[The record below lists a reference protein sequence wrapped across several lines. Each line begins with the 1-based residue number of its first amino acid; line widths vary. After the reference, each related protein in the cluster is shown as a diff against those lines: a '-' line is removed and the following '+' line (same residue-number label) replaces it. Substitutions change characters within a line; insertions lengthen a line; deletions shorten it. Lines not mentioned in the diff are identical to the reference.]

1 MERGDW
7 APDFVLPS
15 QEGVPTRFI
24 GKAGGTPTVLL
35 FYETNQNGATLEELK
50 RFATTLAARPISL
63 FAINGETPESNRR
76 VFSEQAL
83 PILAFSD
90 VDGAVRQGYGM
101 EPGHKMTVFV
111 LNRNLRVVS
120 AHPVKDEETWAD
132 QVATLL
138 DTLPHDEAVEIHSQ
152 APVLLIPEVLD
163 SRYCEQLMAVWAE
176 GNEETGVEQTQD
188 GARKNVIAE
197 ESKRRRDHTV
207 TDPELLRDLTFEV
220 GRRVLPAVRKA
231 FSFRA
236 TRFEGFKIARYD
248 AEVGGFFRAHR
259 DNLSPATMHRRF
271 ALTLNLN
278 DGYEGGHLR
287 FPEYGQHLYRPKA
300 GGAVVFSGS
309 LLHEA
314 LDVTK
319 GQRFVLLS
327 FLFGEEDAKKLQGG
341 S

>member
-1 MERGDW
+1 LERGDW

-24 GKAGGTPTVLL
+24 GQAGGTPTVLL
-35 FYETNQNGATLEELK
+35 FYETNENEASLQELK
-50 RFATTLAARPISL
+50 HFAATLAARPISL
-63 FAINGETPESNRR
+63 FAINGESPEANRR
-76 VFSEQAL
+76 VFTEQEL
-83 PILAFSD
+83 SMTAFSD
-90 VDGAVRQGYGM
+90 VAGAVRQSYGI
-101 EPGHKMTVFV
+101 EPGPPMTVFV
-111 LNRNLRVVS
+111 LNRNLRVIS
-120 AHPVKDEETWAD
+120 SHPVKEQESWAE

-138 DTLPHDEAVEIHSQ
+138 DTLPQEEAVEIHSQ
-152 APVLLIPEVLD
+152 APVLLIPDVLD
-163 SRYCEQLMAVWAE
+163 LRYCEQLMAVWE
-176 GNEETGVEQTQD
+176 TDNVETGVERSKN
-188 GARKNVIAE
+188 GARENAIAE
-197 ESKRRRDHTV
+197 DYKRRRDHTV
-207 TDPELLRDLTFEV
+207 TDPELLADLTGMV
-220 GRRVLPAVRKA
+220 GRGVLPAVRKA

-236 TRFEGFKIARYD
+236 TRFEGFKIACYD
-248 AEVGGFFRAHR
+248 AEAGGFFKAHR
-259 DNLSPATMHRRF
+259 DNLSPATAHRRF

-314 LDVTK
+314 LNVTK
-319 GQRFVLLS
+319 GRRFVLLS